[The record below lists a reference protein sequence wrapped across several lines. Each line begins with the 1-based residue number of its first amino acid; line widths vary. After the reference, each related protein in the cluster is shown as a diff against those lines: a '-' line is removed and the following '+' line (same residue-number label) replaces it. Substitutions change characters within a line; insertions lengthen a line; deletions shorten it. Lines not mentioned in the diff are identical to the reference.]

1 MQRKL
6 ILYIAMS
13 IDGYIAK
20 KDDNL
25 DFLSLVEIAG
35 EDYGHADFVKN
46 IDTVIWGRK
55 TFEKVLSFG
64 EGIPY
69 QDKNVFVISKSRKGK
84 EGDAVFHDDVLQ
96 LVTSLKQQSGKD
108 IYCDGGAE
116 IATQLL
122 NHRLF
127 DRIIVSIIPHLL
139 GSGIRLFKQD
149 NIEQQVQLKSSIT
162 YPSGLVQL
170 WYDVKNDKQAIPAI
184 GEF

>member
-1 MQRKL
+1 MMQRKL

-25 DFLSLVEIAG
+25 DFLSSVEIPG
-35 EDYGHADFVKN
+35 EDYGHRDFLSS

-55 TFEKVLSFG
+55 TFEKVMSFG
-64 EGIPY
+64 TGIPY
-69 QDKNVFVISKSRKGK
+69 QDKKVFVISRSRKGK
-84 EGDAVFHDDVLQ
+84 EGHAVFHNNAIQ
-96 LVTSLKQQSGKD
+96 LVSSLKQQSGKN

-116 IATQLL
+116 IVTELL
-122 NHRLF
+122 NHSLF
-127 DRIIVSIIPHLL
+127 DQIIISIIPHLL
-139 GSGIRLFKQD
+139 GSGIRLFKQE

-170 WYDVKNDKQAIPAI
+170 WYDVKK
-184 GEF
+184 